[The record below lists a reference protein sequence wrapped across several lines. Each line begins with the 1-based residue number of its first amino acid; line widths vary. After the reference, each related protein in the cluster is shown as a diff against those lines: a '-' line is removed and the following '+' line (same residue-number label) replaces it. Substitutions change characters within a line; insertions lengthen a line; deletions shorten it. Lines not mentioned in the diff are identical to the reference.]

1 MQKIIIE
8 KPYQFIPPH
17 RGNWWPSFIQRF
29 KLIDIYLKR
38 QGIETYECRN
48 SERLRASLDAG
59 HGIMLAPN
67 HARPDDPIAIGWLA
81 REVNTHVYAMA
92 SWHLFHQD
100 RFTAWA
106 IRKMGGFSVNREG
119 IDRQSLNTAIEILTQ
134 AERPLIL
141 FPEGVVSRTNDK
153 LGALLDGVAF
163 LARSAAKRREK
174 ENSSHKVV
182 IHPIAI
188 KYLFRGDLKKTLD
201 PILSDIESRLS
212 WRPRSNAPLMERVRK
227 LGFALLTLKEMEYFG
242 DAQTGNLSERLN
254 RLVDRLLQPLEIEW
268 IGKTQSDHL
277 VSRIKTLR
285 MKILPDI
292 IQGDISE
299 QERERRWAQLHD
311 IYLAQQV
318 YSYPPDYLTAEISGD
333 RILETVE
340 RYEEDLTDSVKVHG
354 NLHVIMDVGEA
365 ITVSPTRDRKADGD
379 PLMNRIDADLQL
391 MLDEL
396 AKESRIWQEEP

>member
-38 QGIETYECRN
+38 QGIETFECRH

-81 REVNTHVYAMA
+81 REVRTHVFAMA

-119 IDRQSLNTAIEILTQ
+119 IDRQSLNTAIEILTM

-163 LARSAAKRREK
+163 LARSAAKKREK
-174 ENSSHKVV
+174 ENPNNKVV

-188 KYLFRGDLKKTLD
+188 KYLFQGDLRKTLD

-212 WRPRSNAPLMERVRK
+212 WRPCPNAPLMQRVRK

-242 DAQTGNLSERLN
+242 DAQSGTLSERLN
-254 RLVDRLLQPLEIEW
+254 RLIDRLLQPLEIEW
-268 IGKTQSDHL
+268 IGKTQSDHI

-285 MKILPDI
+285 MKILPDMI
-292 IQGDISE
+292 NGDISDE
-299 QERERRWAQLHD
+299 ERERRWGQLHD

-318 YSYPPDYLTAEISGD
+318 YSYPPDYLTEEISRD

-354 NLHVIMDVGEA
+354 NLHVIMEVGEA
-365 ITVSPTRDRKADGD
+365 ITVSPKRDRNADGD
-379 PLMNRIDADLQL
+379 PLMNRIDADLQA
-391 MLDEL
+391 MLDGL
-396 AKESRIWQEEP
+396 AKESRIWHEET